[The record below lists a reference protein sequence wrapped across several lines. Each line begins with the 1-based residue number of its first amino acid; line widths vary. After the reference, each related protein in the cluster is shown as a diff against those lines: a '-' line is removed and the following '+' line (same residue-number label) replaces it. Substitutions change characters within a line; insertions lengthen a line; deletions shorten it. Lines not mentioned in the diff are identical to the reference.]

1 MANPPSGMKITK
13 NGVTFVSNVER
24 TKYTLREL
32 SRAALR
38 DVGRYIVSK
47 TRKASRI
54 RNHMSSYVMKHL
66 FYGVDGAFSWWVRK
80 KETDLQVGIKHY
92 TWYGVLQE
100 LDDGIRPPP
109 KPPDPTRR
117 RKIRVNLNTDG
128 KKKKKRKKKKQPIG
142 HQILTTA
149 VKENIDE
156 IRIIE
161 GHYLSAIEDENR
173 ALALIDEGEMQPND
187 NEQTDRD

>member
-13 NGVTFVSNVER
+13 NGVVYQSNVER
-24 TKYTLREL
+24 TKYTIREL

-47 TRKASRI
+47 TRKASQI
-54 RNHMSSYVMKHL
+54 RNHMSGYIMKFR
-66 FYGVDGAFSWWVRK
+66 FYGKDGAFSWWVRK
-80 KETDLQVGIKHY
+80 KETDLQIGIKPD

-109 KPPDPTRR
+109 KPVKPKTTTKASQKRKRKR
-117 RKIRVNLNTDG
+117 RKR
-128 KKKKKRKKKKQPIG
+128 KKQPIG

-149 VKENIDE
+149 VQKNIDE
-156 IRIIE
+156 IRRIE

-173 ALALIDEGEMQPND
+173 ALGLIDEEEMMPHDGE
-187 NEQTDRD
+187 

>member
-54 RNHMSSYVMKHL
+54 RNHMSGLVMKSR
-66 FYGVDGAFSWWVRK
+66 FYGKDGAFSWWVRK
-80 KETDLQVGIKHY
+80 RETDLQVGIKHEG
-92 TWYGVLQE
+92 WYGVLQE

-173 ALALIDEGEMQPND
+173 ALALIDDEEMQPNA
-187 NEQTDRD
+187 NE